1 MLRPKCPVNLTNI
14 GLVALLEAIYTTTK
28 VDQAQAEQADQV
40 RVHPIKN
47 TITISTPDKA
57 RANAYRA
64 LELLRSEE
72 YSIDMPVSAYVP
84 APDGSI
90 RGLVCKAYTNE
101 TDHDINEEISR
112 KNPQLPIVSAR
123 RLGYSRHF
131 VITFAGKD
139 LPSSIRYR
147 CFNLNV
153 YPFRDRSEA
162 CFNCRKLGHRTD
174 VCPQPRPPTPRC
186 RRCGEQHSPP
196 PEGEK
201 PTCVPLC
208 VVCHGQHPTGSRSCK
223 RRFIQPKETKR
234 TWMTSINITGD
245 TRRSRSRERTQADFR
260 DRSESFPRLQSRE
273 LDKTISGGHNSQHD
287 EPAKHVAWGSGK
299 PHHRESTVL
308 QVTAPLETPS
318 EQKPRNARV
327 LTHTREERS
336 GFKTSQAV
344 REEGSQAR
352 HQQSK
357 PQQQQQDPQVREL
370 AEQIK
375 FLKQQ
380 LAAANDKIR
389 QLENKSCPNSNSH
402 NLSINGSVVC
412 APSEAENMETDN
424 TQGEKRKAASPV
436 GDKKSKRE
444 GLDSRVAEVEIAI
457 EKILNNIGNLTA
469 QIQQQCESI
478 AKLSTAV
485 QALTNHT
492 GLAMARKPPATPSQ
506 PSGDNVSSEA
516 STSDTRQP
524 AGGPIRSHSAGSA
537 RVEPHKRS

>member
-1 MLRPKCPVNLTNI
+1 
-14 GLVALLEAIYTTTK
+14 
-28 VDQAQAEQADQV
+28 
-40 RVHPIKN
+40 
-47 TITISTPDKA
+47 
-57 RANAYRA
+57 
-64 LELLRSEE
+64 
-72 YSIDMPVSAYVP
+72 MPVSAYVP
-84 APDGSI
+84 APDDSI
-90 RGLVCKAYTNE
+90 RGLVYKAYTNE

-123 RLGYSRHF
+123 RLGNSRHF

-153 YPFRDRSEA
+153 YPFRDRPEA

-174 VCPQPRPPTPRC
+174 ICPQPRPPTPRC

-223 RRFIQPKETKR
+223 RRFIQPKQTKR

-357 PQQQQQDPQVREL
+357 PQQQQQDPQTTCHPRRRL
-370 AEQIK
+370 QI
-375 FLKQQ
+375 
-380 LAAANDKIR
+380 
-389 QLENKSCPNSNSH
+389 
-402 NLSINGSVVC
+402 
-412 APSEAENMETDN
+412 
-424 TQGEKRKAASPV
+424 
-436 GDKKSKRE
+436 
-444 GLDSRVAEVEIAI
+444 LDSQLGDQSGHIAQVQRAWSHI
-457 EKILNNIGNLTA
+457 SVHDGW
-469 QIQQQCESI
+469 
-478 AKLSTAV
+478 STYSY
-485 QALTNHT
+485 
-492 GLAMARKPPATPSQ
+492 LAMELQ
-506 PSGDNVSSEA
+506 
-516 STSDTRQP
+516 
-524 AGGPIRSHSAGSA
+524 
-537 RVEPHKRS
+537 RV